1 MSLRKA
7 SSSSSDWNMS
17 AAHSAVETMG
27 FALHAA
33 ASRSI
38 VTRQVGRR
46 GTGVDPMAL
55 GSMLNRTCQLLPVPR
70 NCGLAEQAKGLSF
83 ISLMTYDGN
92 MARTTDQTLAREA
105 LDALRNCKSVKL
117 SVRGGRTVQVPDSAI
132 DSFLATLEAVAD
144 GSTVEVVRT
153 EAEVSTQQA
162 ARILNVSRPT
172 AVRLFDTGEIISHK
186 VGSHRRAKLKDVVE
200 YRDAEAQRRRAA
212 LDEMV
217 RDAEDSGLYDVEP
230 LPFRR

>member
-1 MSLRKA
+1 
-7 SSSSSDWNMS
+7 
-17 AAHSAVETMG
+17 
-27 FALHAA
+27 
-33 ASRSI
+33 
-38 VTRQVGRR
+38 
-46 GTGVDPMAL
+46 
-55 GSMLNRTCQLLPVPR
+55 
-70 NCGLAEQAKGLSF
+70 
-83 ISLMTYDGN
+83 

-117 SVRGGRTVQVPDSAI
+117 SVRGGRTVQVPDSAL
-132 DSFLATLEAVAD
+132 DSILATLEAVAD

-172 AVRLFDTGEIISHK
+172 AVRLFDTGEIASHK
-186 VGSHRRAKLKDVVE
+186 IGSHRRARLKDVVE
-200 YRDAEAQRRRAA
+200 YRDAEAARRRAA

-217 RDAEDSGLYDVEP
+217 RDAEDMGLYDVEP

>member
-1 MSLRKA
+1 MPRQADRSSRDKSVGDGREWIRWLWGRCSIVRA
-7 SSSSSDWNMS
+7 SSFRSHAI
-17 AAHSAVETMG
+17 AAWP
-27 FALHAA
+27 
-33 ASRSI
+33 SR
-38 VTRQVGRR
+38 
-46 GTGVDPMAL
+46 
-55 GSMLNRTCQLLPVPR
+55 
-70 NCGLAEQAKGLSF
+70 AKGLSF